1 MKDRGYREFDR
12 EKKIKKVEKNNKVV
26 KHRKNIYN
34 YDVEDDLDD
43 DFEQYLDEVKQYKD
57 TK

>member
-1 MKDRGYREFDR
+1 MKDRSYKDFDR
-12 EKKIKKVEKNNKVV
+12 EKKIKKVEKSSKVV

-34 YDVEDDLDD
+34 YMDEDELDD
-43 DFEQYLDEVKQYKD
+43 DVEQYLDEVEQYQD

>member
-43 DFEQYLDEVKQYKD
+43 DFEQYLDEVMQYKD

>member
-43 DFEQYLDEVKQYKD
+43 DFEQYLDEVVQYKD